1 MTSVRVPSRV
11 VSVWL
16 VWGATEYLSN
26 PDIRL
31 DQILRKDPN
40 APKLQIITSGAVP
53 PNPAELL
60 LGERLDELA
69 AKLAE
74 QFDFV
79 LFDNVP
85 FGSVADAAIANRIA
99 DLTIFVLRAA
109 VLTAVLCPSCST
121 SMMRTS

>member
-1 MTSVRVPSRV
+1 MST
-11 VSVWL
+11 
-16 VWGATEYLSN
+16 
-26 PDIRL
+26 
-31 DQILRKDPN
+31 ILRKDPN
-40 APKLQIITSGAVP
+40 APKLQVIVSGAVP

-99 DLTIFVLRAA
+99 DLTIFVLRAV
-109 VLTAVLCPSCST
+109 VLTVVLCLSCSI